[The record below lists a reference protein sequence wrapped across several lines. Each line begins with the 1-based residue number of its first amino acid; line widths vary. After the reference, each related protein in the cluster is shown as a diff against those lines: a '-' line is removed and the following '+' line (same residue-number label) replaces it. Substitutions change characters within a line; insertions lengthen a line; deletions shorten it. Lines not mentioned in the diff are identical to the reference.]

1 MPAVSPTLSSSR
13 GSLASAWQ
21 DLARAWARREVWM
34 TLGWQDIKQRYR
46 RSMLGPLWITLTM
59 LITICGLGPLYGL
72 LFKLPVA
79 DFIPYL
85 AMGIISWG
93 LISNLIL
100 DGCQVYV
107 GSERLIRS
115 VNLPMSS
122 YVLQSLYRNLI
133 IFGHN
138 LLAYL
143 PVMLYF
149 HLQPRLSWLMLLPGV
164 VLVMLAAFPAGL
176 LLGLF
181 CARFRDMQQIVASV
195 LQLVFFL
202 TPVFWKPQLLGP
214 ERSGWV
220 DLNPL
225 YPFVEILREPIYH
238 AVPSLHTYAAVG
250 GMIVLLYAIAWPLFA
265 RCHRRIAFWV

>member
-1 MPAVSPTLSSSR
+1 MPAVSHSSGTL
-13 GSLASAWQ
+13 GSAWQ
-21 DLARAWARREVWM
+21 DLRRAWARREVWM

-100 DGCQVYV
+100 EGCQAYV
-107 GSERLIRS
+107 GAERLIRS

-122 YVLQSLYRNLI
+122 YVLQLLYRNLI
-133 IFGHN
+133 IYGHN
-138 LLAYL
+138 LLAYV

-149 HLQPRLSWLMLLPGV
+149 HLVPRWSWLLLLPGV
-164 VLVMLAAFPAGL
+164 ALVMLAAFPAGL
-176 LLGLF
+176 LLGMF
-181 CARFRDMQQIVASV
+181 CARFRDMQQIVSSS
-195 LQLVFFL
+195 LQLVFFM

-214 ERSGWV
+214 GREAWV
-220 DLNPL
+220 RLNPL
-225 YPFVEILREPIYH
+225 YPFVEILRDPIYQG
-238 AVPSLHTYAAVG
+238 VPPGWVYAAVLL
-250 GMIVLLYAIAWPLFA
+250 MTALLYAVAWPLFA
-265 RCHRRIAFWV
+265 RSHRRIAFWV